1 MGWLAMMLSFA
12 GGCIPAET
20 LLASRPAAQPTARSA
35 SVRPRVLEAVDGDYG
50 RLEVIECRGA
60 RLLTCDGVVQ
70 TAWPTDALTM
80 SCQRLVQGRD
90 YVGLLP
96 WVRPQTRRALV
107 LGLGGGLHAAALNAH
122 GITVDAVD
130 IDPQIVR
137 LARKY
142 FRVECDRVV
151 IDDARTFLER
161 DDHRYDAIV
170 LDTFAAG
177 SIPEHLYTREALAL
191 MKDTLT
197 PGGVLVIHLIAA
209 PHHPVVKAVAATART
224 QWSFMIAARSGV
236 GDESQHV
243 YLFASGSP
251 LRLDSDT
258 RAQLEACSFTGEE
271 LYEPAVEGA
280 SVLVDENP
288 ILKDLTHDLRRPLE
302 TVTSCPS
309 E

>member
-1 MGWLAMMLSFA
+1 MSWLPMILSFA
-12 GGCIPAET
+12 GGCVAAET
-20 LLASRPAAQPTARSA
+20 RPASPPVTQPASRSAPTW
-35 SVRPRVLEAVDGDYG
+35 PRVIEVVDGDYG
-50 RLEVIECRGA
+50 RLEVIECSGA

-80 SCQRLVQGRD
+80 SCRRLIQGRD

-96 WVRPQTRRALV
+96 WFRPQARRALV
-107 LGLGGGLHAAALNAH
+107 LGLGGGLHAAALNSN

-137 LARKY
+137 LARTY

-161 DDHRYDAIV
+161 DDRRYDAIV
-170 LDTFAAG
+170 LDTFTAG
-177 SIPEHLYTREALAL
+177 SMPEHLYTREALAL

-197 PGGVLVIHLIAA
+197 PGGVLVNHLIAP

-224 QWSFMIAARSGV
+224 QWSYVIAARSGV

-251 LRLDSDT
+251 LHLDSDA
-258 RAQLEACSFTGEE
+258 RAQLAACGFTGEE
-271 LYEPAVEGA
+271 LYEPAVGDA
-280 SVLVDENP
+280 GVLVDDHP
-288 ILKDLTHDLRRPLE
+288 ILDRLTRDLERPVE
-302 TVTSCPS
+302 TVTSCPW